1 MIKAEDLLN
10 ILTDDDIIEIMKEL
24 GSDEPIYAKGALVFE
39 SICHGS
45 DSHKLYWYKNTK
57 RFHCWN
63 VVVHYRLC
71 YGW

>member
-39 SICHGS
+39 SICHG
-45 DSHKLYWYKNTK
+45 
-57 RFHCWN
+57 
-63 VVVHYRLC
+63 
-71 YGW
+71 